1 MRGELA
7 GSQISAL
14 LEAVPGIANV
24 LRNPVADA
32 IVNMIRAGAGV
43 GEFRVEDMEE
53 LVEYAVRRSLIRGD
67 EGERL
72 REEIRAAVRP
82 KKASKVKAHRNGG
95 PAKRRPAARAT
106 HKPARAKKPASRS
119 RR

>member
-32 IVNMIRAGAGV
+32 IVNMIRAGAGI
-43 GEFRVEDMEE
+43 GDFRVEDVEE
-53 LVEYAVRRSLIRGD
+53 LVEYAVRRSMIRGD
-67 EGERL
+67 EGQRL
-72 REEIRAAVRP
+72 REEVRAAVRA
-82 KKASKVKAHRNGG
+82 KKPTKIKPHRNGAPG
-95 PAKRRPAARAT
+95 KRRPAARASS
-106 HKPARAKKPASRS
+106 KPRPKKVAPGRS

>member
-32 IVNMIRAGAGV
+32 IVNMIRAGARI
-43 GEFRVEDMEE
+43 GEFRIEDGDE
-53 LVEYAVRRSLIRGD
+53 LVEYAVRRSMIRAD

-72 REEIRAAVRP
+72 LAEVRQAIRPKRASKSKTRTKRQAKRSRASASRKTSRP
-82 KKASKVKAHRNGG
+82 KKESAS
-95 PAKRRPAARAT
+95 RRPHR
-106 HKPARAKKPASRS
+106 
-119 RR
+119 

>member
-32 IVNMIRAGAGV
+32 IVNMIRAAARI
-43 GEFRVEDMEE
+43 GELRIEDVDE
-53 LVEYAVRRSLIRGD
+53 LIDYAVRRSLIRGD

-72 REEIRAAVRP
+72 LTDVRQAIRP
-82 KKASKVKAHRNGG
+82 KRASKAQART
-95 PAKRRPAARAT
+95 KRQGKQRQ
-106 HKPARAKKPASRS
+106 ASRS
-119 RR
+119 RKPARPKKSTPRRPRR